1 MPFPEIVPTS
11 RTFEPGDYPVKTFKA
26 QNGAETRIL
35 YGDKRTNMKLS
46 LTYAN
51 ISDANADS
59 FLTHYDEV
67 KGTSRTFSV
76 KPITKAG
83 WSQGTDSLDAVPH
96 GNKYRYEGP
105 PQLTQVRPGVSTVT
119 VGLIGVLDSSD

>member
-1 MPFPEIVPTS
+1 MGFPEIVPTS
-11 RTFEPGDYPVKTFKA
+11 RDFSPGDYPVKTFKA

-51 ISDANADS
+51 ISDANADL

-67 KGTSRTFSV
+67 KGTSQTFSV
-76 KPITKAG
+76 SATTKKG
-83 WSQGTDSLDAVPH
+83 WSQSIDSLGATAQE
-96 GNKYRYEGP
+96 NSYRYESP

-119 VGLIGVLDSSD
+119 VSLIGVL